1 MLNQN
6 EHKKEILE
14 STSEGTGI
22 IEKSERTD
30 QAEPDVLEE
39 GLIESD

>member
-14 STSEGTGI
+14 PISEVTGL

-30 QAEPDVLEE
+30 QVEPDVLEKRF
-39 GLIESD
+39 IELD

>member
-14 STSEGTGI
+14 STGEATGL

-30 QAEPDVLEE
+30 QAESDILEKQLRE
-39 GLIESD
+39 LD

>member
-14 STSEGTGI
+14 SISEVTGL

-30 QAEPDVLEE
+30 QAEPDVLEK
-39 GLIESD
+39 GLIELD

>member
-6 EHKKEILE
+6 EHKKEILQ
-14 STSEGTGI
+14 STGEATGL

-39 GLIESD
+39 V